1 MLQVQEK
8 KSATKETLSLPFLHS
23 YFPIICAVSL
33 TCYLI
38 FSHGLRYLLTGWNYY
53 TQLFKMVFPKGF
65 IEGLPQLVPLLP
77 NFSSLYNC
85 LLFMGFISVCIAS
98 AWLAHSLLDGR
109 RSELGPHLI
118 LFSLA
123 TAIVPS
129 LLLAI
134 FFWPDGRGKLTL
146 AVTLYASLFVAIVL
160 AGLKLTLFRMKT
172 PSQLEPKFEDL
183 ETIGWAWAFLPLTAI
198 IFYLAYIRGT
208 ISIVGY
214 DALAYHLPL
223 AASWFHNGSITRG
236 FDIQFFY
243 PGNAELMLRWSFIFR
258 SDCFVFLVPFI
269 TTILCIYMIYKLGRV
284 TGQGKEAALIAACC
298 GITIPMIP
306 FLASIANIDTLGVLF
321 LLLSVFFLIRWIQS
335 NLEAH
340 SHLLC
345 TGLAVGLAAGTKMTT
360 LTSVL
365 AISLVAIIGV
375 LRSRRLWRSTGPRLE
390 DVGLNWPWLL
400 TRAGAFI
407 FVALLGGGYW
417 YLRNLME
424 HGNPFYPVS
433 MLGLPGLKIKTILA
447 INPEFV
453 ASLWKRL
460 LYPWT
465 EFTYVVPYEE
475 GTGAIAAEIVIPAL
489 LVWPFLRHRISDAKR
504 VGPGIIYSIAAMS
517 LILFAWTGNM
527 MIRYGI
533 FPILISFILV
543 GEFWSSVR
551 SIWLRAVTLAAFL
564 IMTIAII
571 HSLAGGYLYMY
582 LRNNEMTR
590 NEKLNVPAVVDS
602 LPPTRIINAT
612 GAWHTYGLMGRDYR
626 HEVVTL
632 FNETKPGDV
641 LTFDAKYVLIT
652 KAQEETFRA
661 KLPLEYIGTETKG
674 ADPVSL
680 WKIVKSPHNTP

>member
-8 KSATKETLSLPFLHS
+8 SAAKGTLLLSFLRG
-23 YFPIICAVSL
+23 YFPIICAISL
-33 TCYLI
+33 VGYLI

-53 TQLFKMVFPKGF
+53 TQLFKIVFQKGF
-65 IEGLPQLVPLLP
+65 FVGLPQLVPLLP
-77 NFSSLYNC
+77 NFSSLYNS
-85 LLFMGFISVCIAS
+85 LLFIGFISVCIAS

-146 AVTLYASLFVAIVL
+146 AVTFYAALFVAIVL
-160 AGLKLTLFRMKT
+160 AGLKITLFRVKK
-172 PSQLEPKFEDL
+172 PSQLEQESEDD
-183 ETIGWAWAFLPLTAI
+183 TIGWAWAFLPLTAI

-208 ISIVGY
+208 ISIIGY

-223 AASWFHNGSITRG
+223 AASWFRNGSITRG

-243 PGNAELMLRWSFIFR
+243 PGNAELLFRWGFLFS
-258 SDCFVFLVPFI
+258 SECFVFLVPFVS
-269 TTILCIYMIYKLGRV
+269 TILCLYMIYKLGRV
-284 TGQGKEAALIAACC
+284 IGQRKESALIAACC

-306 FLASIANIDTLGVLF
+306 FLTSIANIDTLGVLF
-321 LLLSVFFLIRWIQS
+321 LLLGVFFLIRWIQS
-335 NLEAH
+335 SLETNNY
-340 SHLLC
+340 LLC
-345 TGLAVGLAAGTKMTT
+345 AGLAMGLAAGTKMTT

-365 AISLVAIIGV
+365 AISFVAIIGV
-375 LRSRRLWRSTGPRLE
+375 LRSRHLWRSTGPRLE
-390 DVGLNWPWLL
+390 DVGLNWPWLS

-407 FVALLGGGYW
+407 FIALLGGGYW

-424 HGNPFYPVS
+424 YGNPFYPVS

-447 INPEFV
+447 VNPEFV
-453 ASLWKRL
+453 ASIWKRV

-475 GTGAIAAEIVIPAL
+475 GTGAVTAAIVIPAL
-489 LVWPFLRHRISDAKR
+489 LVWPFLRHRLSYVKR
-504 VGPGIIYSIAAMS
+504 VGPGIIYSIAFIS

-543 GEFWSSVR
+543 GEFWSSMH
-551 SIWLRAVTLAAFL
+551 SIRLKAVTLAAFF

-582 LRNNEMTR
+582 VRNNEMTR

-612 GAWHTYGLMGRDYR
+612 GAWHTYGLMGQDYR

-632 FNETKPGDV
+632 FNETKPVDA
-641 LTFDAKYVLIT
+641 LTFDAKYVLLT
-652 KAQEETFRA
+652 KAQEETFRT
-661 KLPLEYIGTETKG
+661 KLSLECVGTETRG

-680 WKIVKSPHNTP
+680 WKIVKSPLNAP